1 MGSFPWMSTLLALPA
16 AGALVLLI
24 LPGRARRVIK
34 GWTILVALAE
44 AVIVA
49 LLLIN
54 FSTSAATGKALPVRY
69 DEQHTWF
76 SFTGFTASFHLGIDG
91 VAAWILALNAGVF
104 LLGAVVMSTRST
116 ERLKFYAG
124 LLLLTEAA
132 TTGVLISLDLLL
144 FYVFWEAMLIPLYF
158 LLANYGGEHRGRAT
172 LKFVIYTVA
181 GSLLMLLAIIYI
193 FVQSGQGTF
202 DMQALLLHPLAG
214 HDRLTLPF
222 TTVQTVSP
230 AQLAFIAFALA
241 FAIKLP
247 LVPFHTWLP
256 DLYEAAPPQALV
268 FFAGVVSKLG
278 AFGFIRY
285 AITLFPGP
293 AHDFQPVLLALAVL
307 SIIYGALMAL
317 SESDIKRIV
326 AYASISHLGF
336 IGLGIFSLNGNGL
349 NGALIQIV
357 NHGII
362 IAALFLVAGMIEDR
376 TGTRDRHELSG
387 LERRMPWMY
396 GFFLVITLAGLGMP
410 GMNSFVGEFAI
421 MLGAFSVSGYGW
433 VLAVLAGVGVTL
445 ACWYMLRLHQGL
457 MHEPLQQRTETVRD
471 VRVGEGLVL
480 ATLCGLMIF
489 LGVYPKPVGTLASPS
504 VDTYLKIA
512 GAPVAAAQTPGGPS
526 TSDLPRHPEPVV
538 MATARLTQ
546 GSR

>member
-1 MGSFPWMSTLLALPA
+1 MSGFPWMSALILLPV
-16 AGALVLLI
+16 AGALVLVVV
-24 LPGRARRVIK
+24 PRRALRVIK
-34 GWTILVALAE
+34 AWTIVVALAE
-44 AVIVA
+44 AGIVA
-49 LLLIN
+49 VLLAQ
-54 FSTSAATGKALPVRY
+54 FSGSAATGTALPVRF

-76 SFTGFTASFHLGIDG
+76 SFSGFTASFHLGIDG

-104 LLGAVVMSTRST
+104 LLGAVVMSLRGT

-124 LLLLTEAA
+124 VLLLTEAA
-132 TTGVLISLDLLL
+132 TTGVLVSLDLLL

-158 LLANYGGEHRGRAT
+158 LLANYGGEQRGRAT

-202 DMQALLLHPLAG
+202 DMQALLAHPLAG
-214 HDRLTLPF
+214 HDRLMLPF
-222 TTVQTVSP
+222 TSVQTVTP

-256 DLYEAAPPQALV
+256 DLYESAPPQALV
-268 FFAGVVSKLG
+268 FFAGIVSKLG

-293 AHDFQPVLLALAVL
+293 AHDFQPVILALAVI

-326 AYASISHLGF
+326 AYASVSHLGF
-336 IGLGIFSLNGNGL
+336 IALGIFSLNANGL

-362 IAALFLVAGMIEDR
+362 IAALFLVVGMIEER
-376 TGTRDRHELSG
+376 AGTRDRHELSG
-387 LERRMPWMY
+387 LEKRMPWMY
-396 GFFLVITLAGLGMP
+396 AFFLVITLAGLGMP

-421 MLGAFSVSGYGW
+421 MLGAFSVGGYGW
-433 VLAVLAGVGVTL
+433 VLALLAGVGVTL

-457 MHEPLQQRTETVRD
+457 MHEPLQPRTETVTDLRL
-471 VRVGEGLVL
+471 GEGLVL
-480 ATLCGLMIF
+480 APLVALMIF
-489 LGVYPKPVGTLASPS
+489 LGVYPKPVGTISAPS
-504 VDTYLKIA
+504 VTTYVGLS
-512 GAPVAAAQTPGGPS
+512 GAPVAALPVPS
-526 TSDLPRHPEPVV
+526 RPATSDLPRRPEPVAIAAV
-538 MATARLTQ
+538 RVEEGTR
-546 GSR
+546 